1 MESCFFFSSR
11 FGGPVSNHIIMELP
25 VKEASLEIVSKGGDF
40 ILMLSRIIGVV
51 QLKSGKNTDVAWR
64 KFVAIVM
71 LVLVIENNY

>member
-1 MESCFFFSSR
+1 M
-11 FGGPVSNHIIMELP
+11 LP
-25 VKEASLEIVSKGGDF
+25 
-40 ILMLSRIIGVV
+40 RITGVV